1 MEKLERAYQLAFF
14 VLGNHEAA
22 EQAAVAAVD
31 RLQVALATQDR
42 RYYYIPQSSS
52 RQLGRA
58 TGSRSKVNFNEWHLL
73 QRLVYDETEPAER
86 AQENAGFDDHRML
99 IHYLKH
105 LVRITIK
112 RNSFYVSLGVTRFL
126 HRYSITEAMAFYN
139 VLMQDPSRVKDN
151 YYWRSRKSQLLQE
164 IRARFG
170 ERLTLTRGAYGEERF
185 IPRSEQTRYADFVS
199 QSLQILMPWEVS
211 CPLPANRTAVR
222 GEIPALRF
230 DGNDP
235 DEEHRIEIARIHT
248 ALHVACFQQL
258 IAGLGLDSPVQRLDL
273 PEFFHPE
280 MSNHNLQKTSDSHKL
295 FDPMFEP
302 GPLNPSSLRT
312 QLEERLSKR
321 HSAQQSLRQVRIC
334 VDRQPRAVLDL
345 SSGNQADFRLF
356 EGDEFIEIRHDE
368 FPEVCLALYPIDYQ
382 MLQQAQSTENFL
394 LEMPNGQKIRF
405 AFTPE
410 HDSFGEV
417 TGASVQVNPE
427 IQPTSL
433 TNWLVSIWQRAN
445 STIAALLLPEQTA
458 SAWRY
463 ALPAVLLI
471 VAGFSALA
479 LWNVLRTAPNEETA
493 ITRPVKSGSQSPTNG
508 NTAGAN
514 PNLTP
519 APSILSSAQQ
529 RPDKPSTLRDHDVTD
544 GETAT
549 LVESPSETRKVFL
562 SINRESEEL
571 QTELTNRLKAARFWQ
586 LTDKDEADTLLNIS
600 LSPDGRTASV
610 ELVNAK
616 GRVIW
621 PRSGKRQ
628 KYSGDTTQ
636 MAEKLVADL
645 QNAVRRPR

>member
-22 EQAAVAAVD
+22 EQAAIAAVD
-31 RLQVALATQDR
+31 RLQVAVATQDR
-42 RYYYIPQSSS
+42 RYYYIPQGSS
-52 RQLGRA
+52 RQLGRG

-86 AQENAGFDDHRML
+86 AQERAGFDDHRML
-99 IHYLKH
+99 IYYLKH

-126 HRYSITEAMAFYN
+126 HRYSINEAMAFYN

-164 IRARFG
+164 IQARFG
-170 ERLTLTRGAYGEERF
+170 EWLMLTRGAYGEERF

-199 QSLQILMPWEVS
+199 QSLQILMPWEIS
-211 CPLPANRTAVR
+211 CPLPVNPAAVR

-230 DGNDP
+230 DGDDP
-235 DEEHRIEIARIHT
+235 DEEHRVEIARIHT
-248 ALHVACFQQL
+248 ALHVACFQRL
-258 IAGLGLDSPVQRLDL
+258 IAGLGLDSPAQRLDL

-280 MSNHNLQKTSDSHKL
+280 MSNHNSQKTNDRLNL
-295 FDPMFEP
+295 FDHMFES
-302 GPLNPSSLRT
+302 GPINPTSLRA
-312 QLEERLSKR
+312 QLEERLTQR
-321 HSAQQSLRQVRIC
+321 LTAQQNLRQVRVW

-382 MLQQAQSTENFL
+382 MLRQAQSTENFL
-394 LEMPNGQKIRF
+394 IEMPNGQKLRF
-405 AFTPE
+405 ALTPE
-410 HDSFGEV
+410 RDSFGEI
-417 TGASVQVNPE
+417 TGASVQINAESRKPN
-427 IQPTSL
+427 L
-433 TNWLVSIWQRAN
+433 ADWLVSLWQHTK
-445 STIAALLLPEQTA
+445 SSVGALLLPEQTA

-471 VAGFSALA
+471 VAGVSALA

-493 ITRPVKSGSQSPTNG
+493 ITRPANPGGQPPTNG
-508 NTAGAN
+508 NSAAAN

-519 APSILSSAQQ
+519 SPSILSASQQ
-529 RPDKPSTLRDHDVTD
+529 RPDKSSTLRDHDVTD
-544 GETAT
+544 GEAVP
-549 LVESPSETRKVFL
+549 LVGSPAETRKVFL

-571 QTELTNRLKAARFWQ
+571 QTEIINRLKAARFWQ
-586 LTDKDEADTLLNIS
+586 LTDKDEADTLLNII
-600 LSPDGRTASV
+600 LSSDGRTASV

-628 KYSGDTTQ
+628 KYSGDTIQ
-636 MAEKLVADL
+636 IAEKLVADL
-645 QNAVRRPR
+645 QNAVRRSR